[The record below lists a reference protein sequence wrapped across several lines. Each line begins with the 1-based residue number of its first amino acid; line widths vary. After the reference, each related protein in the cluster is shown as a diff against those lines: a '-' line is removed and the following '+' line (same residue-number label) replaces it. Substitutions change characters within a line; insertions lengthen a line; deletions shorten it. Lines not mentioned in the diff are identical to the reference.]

1 MKRTLSVDH
10 ALWVRW
16 GILAVL
22 VAAAAWL
29 WFAEGRTE
37 QRAVPGPVQTPA
49 VIVPND
55 ARLKREAS
63 YEKDVAAL
71 QALIESGAA
80 DEATQEMAAKNLAEL
95 IEEHTSE
102 IALESALE
110 EAGFAGAAVI
120 VQNGAVTV
128 MLPDEQLSE
137 KNSAQII
144 SLCIAHT
151 DAKAEN
157 VRVMGL
163 HAGTEK
169 EDR

>member
-1 MKRTLSVDH
+1 MKRPNAENA

-22 VAAAAWL
+22 LAAAAWL

-37 QRAVPGPVQTPA
+37 PHEPPEPVQTPA
-49 VIVPND
+49 VLTPND

-71 QALIESGAA
+71 QALLESGAA
-80 DEATQEMAAKNLAEL
+80 DAATQEMAAKNLAQL

-102 IALESALE
+102 IALELALE

-128 MLPDEQLSE
+128 MLSDEQLTETVST
-137 KNSAQII
+137 QII

-151 DAKAEN
+151 DAGAEN

-163 HAGTEK
+163 HAGT
-169 EDR
+169 